1 MGCRITLDST
11 AGRGC
16 RFTLH
21 LQQPAADISPAAEPP
36 LTEPAPSRLPT
47 VPGTAVLI
55 LEDDGQLADALQLQL
70 AAWGFRPRIAH
81 DTASA
86 LAALEGFAPRL
97 VLADLELRGGETA
110 PAVIKALERQLGRR
124 LPALL
129 ITGRVEGDP
138 PALPGFP
145 PVLHKPVAPGRL
157 RAGLLALLSEADLDQ

>member
-1 MGCRITLDST
+1 MGCRITLEST

-21 LQQPAADISPAAEPP
+21 LEQPAADKAPAAEPP
-36 LTEPAPSRLPT
+36 VSAPAVPDLPT
-47 VPGTAVLI
+47 VAGIEMLI

-70 AAWGFRPRIAH
+70 AAWGFLPRTAY

-86 LAALEGFAPRL
+86 LAALDGFAPRL

-110 PAVIKALERQLGRR
+110 RAVIKALEQQLGRR

-145 PVLHKPVAPGRL
+145 PVLHKPVAPERL
-157 RAGLLALLSEADLDQ
+157 RAGLLALLPAVDRYR